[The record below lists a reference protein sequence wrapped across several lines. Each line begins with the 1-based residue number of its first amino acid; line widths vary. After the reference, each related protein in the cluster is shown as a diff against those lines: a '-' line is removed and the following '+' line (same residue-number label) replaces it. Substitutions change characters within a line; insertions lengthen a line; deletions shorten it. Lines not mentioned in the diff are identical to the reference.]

1 MRIESRNA
9 VSFSWDESK
18 RIAEAVR
25 KLYRLDDSRKNAYA
39 TAFLLAAATG
49 LRCGELFA
57 LRWNDVDFRA
67 GTIRVN
73 ESADQRTYAVGPC
86 KNAAAY
92 RTVVLTDAEGCE
104 ALRALKQYSGDATPN
119 PNVLV
124 FHSRRGTPL
133 RETNVLADGLHP
145 ALAALGLLT
154 DCDQK

>member
-1 MRIESRNA
+1 MQRVLSCNAKDRKPPFSLSGLTIPERDKLRMRIESRNA

-39 TAFLLAAATG
+39 TAFLL
-49 LRCGELFA
+49 
-57 LRWNDVDFRA
+57 
-67 GTIRVN
+67 
-73 ESADQRTYAVGPC
+73 
-86 KNAAAY
+86 AAAY

-154 DCDQK
+154 DCDQKQFEVVA